1 LNYTDINDFIQ
12 KAFLSMAYSVKTKLV
27 LAATVPALFTT
38 FLVTFLAVKDM
49 REQRDQLA
57 QASQEF
63 INNQSSAVSP
73 EAMSLFIQQQWQS
86 TFDAQAV
93 IAIPGIFIIASLLV
107 IAALY
112 LVNKLTS
119 GINKL
124 VAGVETMSSTST
136 PLSFRIST
144 HDTHDMSPLAHQLN
158 AMMERVEHVMI
169 KVRDISNNLQDSA
182 EVLRTN
188 AKNNQLNTEN
198 LFLNMDSVSTAM
210 TELETASS
218 EIASNVQAAHQEV
231 TDVNSTG
238 QSVSAQIHDL
248 DKQFIALNNVTSSS
262 ANDVSELSTQVEG
275 IYGILQTIQ
284 GIAEQT
290 NLLALN
296 AAIEAARAGEQGR
309 GFAVVADEVRNL
321 AGKTQ
326 QSTEEIQ
333 QMIEGLKK
341 SADRSMNA
349 MTQSST
355 ATKSLSESFKQA
367 NEEILVLFNRLELV
381 NNMNA
386 QIATASEEQT
396 QVITDISQSTESA
409 KVLSENTQQA
419 SSSTGEQAEA
429 LIATSNNLK
438 EMVAEFNFS

>member
-1 LNYTDINDFIQ
+1 
-12 KAFLSMAYSVKTKLV
+12 MAHSVNTKLI
-27 LAATVPALFTT
+27 LASTIPALLTT
-38 FLVTFLAVKDM
+38 VIIISLAVKDM
-49 REQRDQLA
+49 HAQRDKLA
-57 QASQEF
+57 EASKAFAQQSGANLNPEMMHQFIMQE
-63 INNQSSAVSP
+63 
-73 EAMSLFIQQQWQS
+73 WQVIY
-86 TFDAQAV
+86 DAQAV
-93 IAIPGIFIIASLLV
+93 IAIPGILV
-107 IAALY
+107 IAGLMIFSALY
-112 LVNKLTS
+112 MVTRITS
-119 GINKL
+119 GLSKL
-124 VAGVETMSSTST
+124 VSGVKKMSREDT

-144 HDTHDMSPLAHQLN
+144 QATNDMTPLALQLN
-158 AMMERVEHVMI
+158 DMMSRVENVI
-169 KVRDISNNLQDSA
+169 LKVKDISHTVHESSGILRQNSESNQNNS
-182 EVLRTN
+182 E
-188 AKNNQLNTEN
+188 QLHM
-198 LFLNMDSVSTAM
+198 NMDSVSVAM

-218 EIASNVQAAHQEV
+218 EIATNVQAAHQEV
-231 TDVNSTG
+231 TDVNKSG
-238 QSVSAQIHDL
+238 QSVSAQILDL
-248 DKQFIALNNVTSSS
+248 DKQFISLNDVTSSS

-349 MTQSST
+349 MTQSSD
-355 ATKSLSESFKQA
+355 ATQSLSASFKQA
-367 NEEILVLFNRLELV
+367 NEEILALFNRLELV

-396 QVITDISQSTESA
+396 QVITDISKTTESA
-409 KVLSENTQQA
+409 KVLSENTQR
-419 SSSTGEQAEA
+419 SSTSTGEQAEA
-429 LIATSNNLK
+429 LSATSNNLK

>member
-1 LNYTDINDFIQ
+1 MAHSVNTKLISASTIPALLTTVIILSLAIND
-12 KAFLSMAYSVKTKLV
+12 MH
-27 LAATVPALFTT
+27 
-38 FLVTFLAVKDM
+38 
-49 REQRDQLA
+49 EQRDKLA
-57 QASQEF
+57 QASKE
-63 INNQSSAVSP
+63 
-73 EAMSLFIQQQWQS
+73 FIQQAGTTLNPEMMHKFIMQEWQ
-86 TFDAQAV
+86 TIYDAQAV
-93 IAIPGIFIIASLLV
+93 IAIPGVLIIAGLMIFS
-107 IAALY
+107 ALY
-112 LVNKLTS
+112 MVTRITS
-119 GINKL
+119 GLNKL
-124 VAGVETMSSTST
+124 VGGIKKMSIPNT
-136 PLSFRIST
+136 PLSFRIAT
-144 HDTHDMSPLAHQLN
+144 NQTNDMTPLALQLN
-158 AMMERVEHVMI
+158 EMI
-169 KVRDISNNLQDSA
+169 NRFQSVILKVRDISHSVHDSSKT
-182 EVLRTN
+182 LRHN
-188 AKNNQLNTEN
+188 SDNNQKNSEQLYM
-198 LFLNMDSVSTAM
+198 NMDSVSVAM

-218 EIASNVQAAHQEV
+218 EIAANVQAAHQEI
-231 TDVNSTG
+231 TDVNKSG
-238 QSVSAQIHDL
+238 QSVSAKILDL
-248 DKQFIALNNVTSSS
+248 DKQFITLNDVTSSS

-349 MTQSST
+349 MTQSSD
-355 ATKSLSESFKQA
+355 ATQSLSASFKQA
-367 NEEILVLFNRLELV
+367 NEEILALFNRLELV

-396 QVITDISQSTESA
+396 QVITDISRTTEAA
-409 KVLSENTQQA
+409 KVLSENTQK
-419 SSSTGEQAEA
+419 SSNSTGEEAEA
-429 LIATSNNLK
+429 LSATSNNLK

>member
-1 LNYTDINDFIQ
+1 
-12 KAFLSMAYSVKTKLV
+12 MAYSVKTTLV
-27 LAATVPALFTT
+27 LAATVPALLST
-38 FLVTFLAVKDM
+38 LMITFLAVQDM
-49 REQRDQLA
+49 QEQRDQLA

-63 INNQSSAVSP
+63 VRNQANSVSP

-86 TFDAQAV
+86 TFDAQAM
-93 IAIPGIFIIASLLV
+93 IAIPGIIVISALL
-107 IAALY
+107 IMAALY
-112 LVNKLTS
+112 LVNRITS
-119 GINKL
+119 GLNKL
-124 VAGVETMSSTST
+124 VAGVKTMSSTNT

-144 HDTHDMSPLAHQLN
+144 YDTHDMTPLANQLN
-158 AMMERVEHVMI
+158 AMMERVEQVI
-169 KVRDISNNLQDSA
+169 LKVRDISTSLQSSA
-182 EVLRTN
+182 EILRTN
-188 AKNNQLNTEN
+188 AKNNQQNSEN
-198 LFLNMDSVSTAM
+198 LFLNMDSVTIAM

-218 EIASNVQAAHQEV
+218 EIASNVQSAHQEV
-231 TDVNSTG
+231 TDVNTSG
-238 QSVSAQIHDL
+238 QSVSAKIHDL
-248 DKQFIALNNVTSSS
+248 DKQFIMLNDISSS
-262 ANDVSELSTQVEG
+262 SSNDVSELSTQVEG

-333 QMIEGLKK
+333 HMIEGLKK

-355 ATKSLSESFKQA
+355 ATQSLSESFQQA
-367 NEEILVLFNRLELV
+367 NEEILALFNRLELV
-381 NNMNA
+381 NKMNA

-396 QVITDISQSTESA
+396 QVISDISQTTESA
-409 KVLSENTQQA
+409 KVLSENTQR
-419 SSSTGEQAEA
+419 SSASTGEQAEA
-429 LIATSNNLK
+429 LIGTSNNLK

>member
-1 LNYTDINDFIQ
+1 
-12 KAFLSMAYSVKTKLV
+12 V
-27 LAATVPALFTT
+27 LAATLPALLTT
-38 FLVTFLAVKDM
+38 LVVTFLAIQDM

-63 INNQSSAVSP
+63 IRNQANNVSP

-86 TFDAQAV
+86 IFDAQAM
-93 IAIPGIFIIASLLV
+93 IAIPGIIVISALLI

-112 LVNKLTS
+112 LVNRITS
-119 GINKL
+119 GLNKL
-124 VAGVETMSSTST
+124 VAGVKTMSSTNT

-144 HDTHDMSPLAHQLN
+144 YDTHDMTPLANQLN
-158 AMMERVEHVMI
+158 AMMERVEQVI
-169 KVRDISNNLQDSA
+169 LKVRDISTSLQSSA
-182 EVLRTN
+182 EILRTN
-188 AKNNQLNTEN
+188 AKNNQQNSEN
-198 LFLNMDSVSTAM
+198 LFLNMDSVTIAM

-218 EIASNVQAAHQEV
+218 EIASNVQSAHQEV
-231 TDVNSTG
+231 TDVNTSG
-238 QSVSAQIHDL
+238 QSVSAKIHDL
-248 DKQFIALNNVTSSS
+248 DKQFIMLNDISSS
-262 ANDVSELSTQVEG
+262 SSNDVNELSTQVEG

-333 QMIEGLKK
+333 HMIEGLKK

-349 MTQSST
+349 MTESST
-355 ATKSLSESFKQA
+355 ATQSLSVSFQQA
-367 NEEILVLFNRLELV
+367 NEEILALFNRLELV
-381 NNMNA
+381 NKMNA

-396 QVITDISQSTESA
+396 QVISDISQTTESA
-409 KVLSENTQQA
+409 KVLSENTQH
-419 SSSTGEQAEA
+419 SSASTGEQAEV
-429 LIATSNNLK
+429 LIGTSNNLK

>member
-1 LNYTDINDFIQ
+1 
-12 KAFLSMAYSVKTKLV
+12 MAYSVKTKLV
-27 LAATVPALFTT
+27 LAATVPALLST
-38 FLVTFLAVKDM
+38 LMITFLAVQDM
-49 REQRDQLA
+49 QEQRDQLA

-63 INNQSSAVSP
+63 VRNQANSVSP
-73 EAMSLFIQQQWQS
+73 EAMNLFIQQQWQS
-86 TFDAQAV
+86 TFDAQAM
-93 IAIPGIFIIASLLV
+93 IAIPGIIVISALL
-107 IAALY
+107 IMAALY
-112 LVNKLTS
+112 LVNRITS
-119 GINKL
+119 GLNKL
-124 VAGVETMSSTST
+124 VAGVKTMSSTNT

-144 HDTHDMSPLAHQLN
+144 YDTHDMTPLANQLN
-158 AMMERVEHVMI
+158 AMMERVEQVI
-169 KVRDISNNLQDSA
+169 FKVRDISTSLQSSA
-182 EVLRTN
+182 EILRTN
-188 AKNNQLNTEN
+188 AKNNQQNSEN
-198 LFLNMDSVSTAM
+198 LFLNMDSVTIAM

-218 EIASNVQAAHQEV
+218 EIASNVQSAHQEV
-231 TDVNSTG
+231 TDVNTSG
-238 QSVSAQIHDL
+238 QSVSAKIHDL
-248 DKQFIALNNVTSSS
+248 DKQFIMLNDISSS
-262 ANDVSELSTQVEG
+262 SSNDVSELSTQVEG

-333 QMIEGLKK
+333 HMIEGLKK

-355 ATKSLSESFKQA
+355 ATQSLSESFQQA
-367 NEEILVLFNRLELV
+367 NEEILALFNRLELV
-381 NNMNA
+381 NKMNA

-396 QVITDISQSTESA
+396 QVISDISQTTESA
-409 KVLSENTQQA
+409 KVLSENTQR
-419 SSSTGEQAEA
+419 SSASTGEQAEA
-429 LIATSNNLK
+429 LIGTSNNLK

>member
-1 LNYTDINDFIQ
+1 
-12 KAFLSMAYSVKTKLV
+12 MAYSVKTKLV
-27 LAATVPALFTT
+27 LASTVPALFTT
-38 FLVTFLAVKDM
+38 ILITSLAVNDM
-49 REQRDQLA
+49 QAQRDQLA
-57 QASQEF
+57 KASQAF
-63 INNQSSAVSP
+63 IQNQSSTISP
-73 EAMSLFIQQQWQS
+73 DAMNVFIHQQWQS
-86 TFDAQAV
+86 IFDAQAV
-93 IAIPGIFIIASLLV
+93 IAIPGICVISALLV

-112 LVNKLTS
+112 LVNRITS
-119 GINKL
+119 GLNKL
-124 VAGVETMSSTST
+124 VSGVKTMSSTST

-144 HDTHDMSPLAHQLN
+144 HNTHDMTPLANPLN
-158 AMMERVEHVMI
+158 GMMERVEQVI
-169 KVRDISNNLQDSA
+169 LKVRDISNSLHSSA
-182 EVLRTN
+182 GILRTN
-188 AKNNQLNTEN
+188 AQNNQQNTEN
-198 LFLNMDSVSTAM
+198 LFVNMDSVSVAM
-210 TELETASS
+210 TELETASA

-231 TDVNSTG
+231 SDVNKNG
-238 QSVSAQIHDL
+238 QSVSAQILDL
-248 DKQFIALNNVTSSS
+248 DKQFILLNEVTSSS
-262 ANDVSELSTQVEG
+262 ANDVSELSSQVEG

-333 QMIEGLKK
+333 NMIEGLKK

-349 MTQSST
+349 MTQSSDST
-355 ATKSLSESFKQA
+355 QSLSASFKQA

-396 QVITDISQSTESA
+396 QVITDISQTTEAA
-409 KVLSENTQQA
+409 KVLSENTQQS

-429 LIATSNNLK
+429 LIATSNSLK

>member
-1 LNYTDINDFIQ
+1 
-12 KAFLSMAYSVKTKLV
+12 MAYSVKNKLV
-27 LAATVPALFTT
+27 LAATLPALLTT
-38 FLVTFLAVKDM
+38 LIITFLAVKNM
-49 REQRDQLA
+49 RAQRDQLA

-63 INNQSSAVSP
+63 IRNQANGVSP

-86 TFDAQAV
+86 IFDAQAA
-93 IAIPGIFIIASLLV
+93 IAISSILV
-107 IAALY
+107 IAGLLVMTALY
-112 LVNKLTS
+112 LVNRITS
-119 GINKL
+119 GLNKL
-124 VAGVETMSSTST
+124 VSGVKTMSNAGT
-136 PLSFRIST
+136 PLSFRIPT
-144 HDTHDMSPLAHQLN
+144 HNTRDMTPLANQLN
-158 AMMERVEHVMI
+158 TMMERVEHVII
-169 KVRDISNNLQDSA
+169 KVRDISIALHRSA
-182 EVLRTN
+182 EILNTN
-188 AKNNQLNTEN
+188 AKNNQGSAEN
-198 LFLNMDSVSTAM
+198 LFLNMDSVSVAM
-210 TELETASS
+210 TELESASS
-218 EIASNVQAAHQEV
+218 EIATNVQAAHQEV
-231 TDVNSTG
+231 SEVNSNG
-238 QSVSAQIHDL
+238 QSVSAKINDL
-248 DKQFIALNNVTSSS
+248 DKQFIMLNDVTSAS
-262 ANDVSELSTQVEG
+262 ASDVSELSTQVEG

-333 QMIEGLKK
+333 HMIEGLKK

-355 ATKSLSESFKQA
+355 ATQSLSESFKLA
-367 NEEILVLFNRLELV
+367 NEEILALFNRLELV

-396 QVITDISQSTESA
+396 QVISSISQTTESA
-409 KVLSENTQQA
+409 KMLSQNTQQS
-419 SSSTGEQAEA
+419 SSSTSEQAEA

-438 EMVAEFNFS
+438 EMVAEFKFS

>member
-1 LNYTDINDFIQ
+1 
-12 KAFLSMAYSVKTKLV
+12 M
-27 LAATVPALFTT
+27 
-38 FLVTFLAVKDM
+38 
-49 REQRDQLA
+49 
-57 QASQEF
+57 
-63 INNQSSAVSP
+63 
-73 EAMSLFIQQQWQS
+73 
-86 TFDAQAV
+86 
-93 IAIPGIFIIASLLV
+93 
-107 IAALY
+107 
-112 LVNKLTS
+112 
-119 GINKL
+119 
-124 VAGVETMSSTST
+124 T
-136 PLSFRIST
+136 PL
-144 HDTHDMSPLAHQLN
+144 ANQLN
-158 AMMERVEHVMI
+158 TMMERVEHVII
-169 KVRDISNNLQDSA
+169 KVRDISNNLHSSA
-182 EVLRTN
+182 EILRTN
-188 AKNNQLNTEN
+188 AKNNQSNSEN
-198 LFLNMDSVSTAM
+198 LFLNMDSVSVAM
-210 TELETASS
+210 TELESASS

-231 TDVNSTG
+231 TDVNSNG
-238 QSVSAQIHDL
+238 QSVSAKIDDL
-248 DKQFIALNNVTSSS
+248 DKQFIMLNDVTSSS
-262 ANDVSELSTQVEG
+262 ANDVNELSTQVEG

-333 QMIEGLKK
+333 HMIEGLKK

-355 ATKSLSESFKQA
+355 ATQSLSESFKLA
-367 NEEILVLFNRLELV
+367 NEEILTLFNRLELV

-396 QVITDISQSTESA
+396 QVISSISQTTESA
-409 KVLSENTQQA
+409 KVLSQNTQRS

-438 EMVAEFNFS
+438 EMVAEFKFS

>member
-1 LNYTDINDFIQ
+1 
-12 KAFLSMAYSVKTKLV
+12 MAYSVKTKLV
-27 LAATVPALFTT
+27 LAAAAPALLST
-38 FLVTFLAVKDM
+38 LVIAFVAVENM
-49 REQRDQLA
+49 QAQRDQLA

-63 INNQSSAVSP
+63 IRNQTNAVSP
-73 EAMSLFIQQQWQS
+73 EAMNIFIQQQWQS
-86 TFDAQAV
+86 IFDAQAFTSVLGLFV
-93 IAIPGIFIIASLLV
+93 IAGLLIIAV
-107 IAALY
+107 AF
-112 LVNKLTS
+112 LVNKTTS
-119 GINKL
+119 GLNKL
-124 VAGVETMSSTST
+124 LSGVETMSSSST

-144 HDTHDMSPLAHQLN
+144 HDTHDMTPLADQLN
-158 AMMERVEHVMI
+158 AMMTRVEHIIM
-169 KVRDISNNLQDSA
+169 KVRDISNALNSSA
-182 EVLRTN
+182 EILRSN
-188 AKNNQLNTEN
+188 ANSNQHNSEN
-198 LFLNMDSVSTAM
+198 LFINMDSVSVAM

-218 EIASNVQAAHQEV
+218 EIASNVQSAHQEV
-231 TDVNSTG
+231 SEVNSNG
-238 QSVSAQIHDL
+238 QSVSAQINDL
-248 DKQFIALNNVTSSS
+248 DKQFIMLNDVTSSS
-262 ANDVSELSTQVEG
+262 ANDVNELSTQVEG

-333 QMIEGLKK
+333 HMIEGLKK

-355 ATKSLSESFKQA
+355 ATQSLSESFKLA
-367 NEEILVLFNRLELV
+367 NEKILALFNRLELV

-396 QVITDISQSTESA
+396 QVISDISKTTESA
-409 KVLSENTQQA
+409 KVLSENTQKSA
-419 SSSTGEQAEA
+419 SSTGKEAEA

>member
-1 LNYTDINDFIQ
+1 
-12 KAFLSMAYSVKTKLV
+12 MAYSVKTKLV
-27 LAATVPALFTT
+27 LAATVPALLTT
-38 FLVTFLAVKDM
+38 FFITFLAVQDM
-49 REQRDQLA
+49 QEQRDQLA

-63 INNQSSAVSP
+63 VRNQANSVSP

-86 TFDAQAV
+86 TFDAQAM
-93 IAIPGIFIIASLLV
+93 IAIPGIIVISALL
-107 IAALY
+107 IMAALY
-112 LVNKLTS
+112 LVNRITS
-119 GINKL
+119 GLNKL
-124 VAGVETMSSTST
+124 VAGVKTMSSTNT

-144 HDTHDMSPLAHQLN
+144 YDTHDMTPLANQLN
-158 AMMERVEHVMI
+158 AMMERVEQVI
-169 KVRDISNNLQDSA
+169 LKVRDISTSLQSSA
-182 EVLRTN
+182 EILRTN
-188 AKNNQLNTEN
+188 AKNNQQNSEN
-198 LFLNMDSVSTAM
+198 LFLNMDSVTIAM

-218 EIASNVQAAHQEV
+218 EIASNVQSAHQEV
-231 TDVNSTG
+231 TDVNTSG
-238 QSVSAQIHDL
+238 QSVSAKIHDL
-248 DKQFIALNNVTSSS
+248 DKQFIMLNDISSS
-262 ANDVSELSTQVEG
+262 SSNDVNELSTQVEG

-333 QMIEGLKK
+333 HMIEGLKK

-355 ATKSLSESFKQA
+355 ATQSLSESFQQA
-367 NEEILVLFNRLELV
+367 NEEILALFNRLELV
-381 NNMNA
+381 NKMNA

-396 QVITDISQSTESA
+396 QVISDISQTTESA
-409 KVLSENTQQA
+409 KVLSENTQR
-419 SSSTGEQAEA
+419 SSASTGEQAEA
-429 LIATSNNLK
+429 LIGTSNNLK

>member
-1 LNYTDINDFIQ
+1 
-12 KAFLSMAYSVKTKLV
+12 MAYSVKNKLV
-27 LAATVPALFTT
+27 LAATLPALLTT
-38 FLVTFLAVKDM
+38 IIITFLALNDM
-49 REQRDQLA
+49 HAQRDQLA

-63 INNQSSAVSP
+63 IKNQANGVSP

-86 TFDAQAV
+86 IFDAQAV
-93 IAIPGIFIIASLLV
+93 IAIPGIIVIAGLLV

-112 LVNKLTS
+112 LVSRITS
-119 GINKL
+119 GLNKL
-124 VAGVETMSSTST
+124 VSGVETMSNTST

-144 HDTHDMSPLAHQLN
+144 HNTSDMTPLANQLN
-158 AMMERVEHVMI
+158 TMMERVEHVII
-169 KVRDISNNLQDSA
+169 KVRDISNNLHSSA
-182 EVLRTN
+182 EILRTN
-188 AKNNQLNTEN
+188 AKNNQSNSEN
-198 LFLNMDSVSTAM
+198 LFLNMDSVSVAM
-210 TELETASS
+210 TELESASS

-231 TDVNSTG
+231 TDVNSNG
-238 QSVSAQIHDL
+238 QSVSAKIDDL
-248 DKQFIALNNVTSSS
+248 DKQFIMLNDVTSSS
-262 ANDVSELSTQVEG
+262 ANDVNELSTQVEG

-333 QMIEGLKK
+333 HMIEGLKK

-355 ATKSLSESFKQA
+355 ATQSLSESFKLA
-367 NEEILVLFNRLELV
+367 NEEILTLFNRLELV

-396 QVITDISQSTESA
+396 QVISSISQTTESA
-409 KVLSENTQQA
+409 KVLSQNTQRS

-438 EMVAEFNFS
+438 EMVAEFKFS

>member
-1 LNYTDINDFIQ
+1 
-12 KAFLSMAYSVKTKLV
+12 MAYSIKNKLV
-27 LAATVPALFTT
+27 LAATLPALLTT
-38 FLVTFLAVKDM
+38 LIIIFLAVKSM
-49 REQRDQLA
+49 RAQRDQLA

-63 INNQSSAVSP
+63 IKNQVNGVSP

-86 TFDAQAV
+86 IFDAQAAM
-93 IAIPGIFIIASLLV
+93 AISGILV
-107 IAALY
+107 ITGLLIMAALY
-112 LVNKLTS
+112 FVNKITS
-119 GINKL
+119 GLNRL
-124 VAGVETMSSTST
+124 VSGVKTMSNAGTA
-136 PLSFRIST
+136 LSFRIPT
-144 HDTHDMSPLAHQLN
+144 HNTSDMTPLANQLN
-158 AMMERVEHVMI
+158 SMMERVEHVII
-169 KVRDISNNLQDSA
+169 KVRDISTALHRSA
-182 EVLRTN
+182 EILNTN
-188 AKNNQLNTEN
+188 AKNNQGSAES
-198 LFLNMDSVSTAM
+198 LFLNMDSVSVAM
-210 TELETASS
+210 TELESASS
-218 EIASNVQAAHQEV
+218 EIAANVQAAHQEV
-231 TDVNSTG
+231 SDVNSNG
-238 QSVSAQIHDL
+238 QSVSAKIDDL
-248 DKQFIALNNVTSSS
+248 DHQFIMLNDVTSAS
-262 ANDVSELSTQVEG
+262 ASDVSELSTQVEG

-333 QMIEGLKK
+333 HMIEGLKK

-355 ATKSLSESFKQA
+355 ATQSLSESFKLA
-367 NEEILVLFNRLELV
+367 NEEILTLFNRLELV

-396 QVITDISQSTESA
+396 QVISSISQTTESA
-409 KVLSENTQQA
+409 KVLSQNTQQS

-438 EMVAEFNFS
+438 EMIAEFNFS

>member
-1 LNYTDINDFIQ
+1 
-12 KAFLSMAYSVKTKLV
+12 MAYSVKTKLV
-27 LAATVPALFTT
+27 LAATVPALLST
-38 FLVTFLAVKDM
+38 LMITFLAVQDM
-49 REQRDQLA
+49 QEQRDQLA

-63 INNQSSAVSP
+63 VRNQANSVSP

-86 TFDAQAV
+86 TFDAQAM
-93 IAIPGIFIIASLLV
+93 IAIPGIIVISALL
-107 IAALY
+107 IMAALY
-112 LVNKLTS
+112 LVNRITS
-119 GINKL
+119 GLNKL
-124 VAGVETMSSTST
+124 VAGVKTMSSTNT

-144 HDTHDMSPLAHQLN
+144 YDTHDMTPLANQLN
-158 AMMERVEHVMI
+158 AMMERVEQVI
-169 KVRDISNNLQDSA
+169 LKVRDISTSLQSSA
-182 EVLRTN
+182 EILRTN
-188 AKNNQLNTEN
+188 AKNNQQNSEN
-198 LFLNMDSVSTAM
+198 LFLNMDSVTIAM

-218 EIASNVQAAHQEV
+218 EIASNVQSAHQEV
-231 TDVNSTG
+231 TDVNTSG
-238 QSVSAQIHDL
+238 QSVSAKIHDL
-248 DKQFIALNNVTSSS
+248 DKQFIMLNDISSS
-262 ANDVSELSTQVEG
+262 SSNDVSELSTQVEG

-333 QMIEGLKK
+333 HMIEGLKK

-355 ATKSLSESFKQA
+355 ATQSLSESFQQA
-367 NEEILVLFNRLELV
+367 NEEILALFNRLELV
-381 NNMNA
+381 NKMNA

-396 QVITDISQSTESA
+396 QVISDISQTTESA
-409 KVLSENTQQA
+409 KVLSENTQR
-419 SSSTGEQAEA
+419 SSASTGEQAEA
-429 LIATSNNLK
+429 LIGTSNNLK

>member
-1 LNYTDINDFIQ
+1 
-12 KAFLSMAYSVKTKLV
+12 MAHSVNTKLI
-27 LAATVPALFTT
+27 LASTIPALLSTVII
-38 FLVTFLAVKDM
+38 LSLAVKDM
-49 REQRDQLA
+49 YAQRDKLA
-57 QASQEF
+57 EASKEFVQQSGANINPDMMQNVIMQE
-63 INNQSSAVSP
+63 
-73 EAMSLFIQQQWQS
+73 WQS
-86 TFDAQAV
+86 IYDAQAI
-93 IAIPGIFIIASLLV
+93 IAIPGILV
-107 IAALY
+107 ITGLMIFSALY
-112 LVNKLTS
+112 MVTRITS
-119 GINKL
+119 GLSKL
-124 VAGVETMSSTST
+124 VSGVKKMSHEDT

-144 HDTHDMSPLAHQLN
+144 QATNDMTPLALQLN
-158 AMMERVEHVMI
+158 DMMSRVENVI
-169 KVRDISNNLQDSA
+169 LKVKGISYTVNESSS
-182 EVLRTN
+182 VLRQN
-188 AKNNQLNTEN
+188 SENNQNNSEQLHM
-198 LFLNMDSVSTAM
+198 NMDSVSVAM

-218 EIASNVQAAHQEV
+218 EIASNVQAAHQEI
-231 TDVNSTG
+231 TDVNKSG
-238 QSVSAQIHDL
+238 QSVSAQILDL
-248 DKQFIALNNVTSSS
+248 DKQFISLNDVTSSS

-349 MTQSST
+349 MTQSSD
-355 ATKSLSESFKQA
+355 ATQSLSASFKQA
-367 NEEILVLFNRLELV
+367 NEEILALFNRLELV

-396 QVITDISQSTESA
+396 QVISDISRTTESA
-409 KVLSENTQQA
+409 KVLSENTQKS

-429 LIATSNNLK
+429 LSATSNNLK